1 MQQLQ
6 RWALAGV
13 CGLAGAFAAAPALAD
28 SPSPGDTAP
37 WATQLTYEPV
47 SLGWTAQE
55 VDRATRAGAAAIL
68 QRARAEVA
76 SGCTGSCARA
86 QAIFSRLL
94 GVARQQSAHAAS
106 LPWELVI
113 VQMPDIEAMALP
125 GGLLIVGQP
134 FLDRA
139 TDNDE
144 ELAFVLAHEMAHSI
158 LEHERQALSYARLLL
173 PRQVRR
179 SVRDMYTEMDFNF
192 SLLKALEP
200 VMQQG
205 EFEADELG
213 LLLAAASGYAPR
225 LQTRYIEREA
235 LATPKRQPLVAT
247 HPAALDRLARLQG
260 LLPWADRVH
269 RARPAQP

>member
-1 MQQLQ
+1 MQQLH
-6 RWALAGV
+6 RWTLALV
-13 CGLAGAFAAAPALAD
+13 CGLVAAFGPAAALAD
-28 SPSPGDTAP
+28 NPSFGDTAP
-37 WATQLTYEPV
+37 WASQLTYEPV

-55 VDRATRAGAAAIL
+55 VDRVTRANAAAIL
-68 QRARAEVA
+68 QRARAAGA
-76 SGCTGSCARA
+76 SDCTGTCPRA
-86 QAIFSRLL
+86 QTIFARLL
-94 GVARQQSAHAAS
+94 VVARQQSAHAAA
-106 LPWELVI
+106 LPWELVV
-113 VQMPDIEAMALP
+113 VQMPDIEAMAMP

-225 LQTRYIEREA
+225 AQARYIEREA
-235 LATPKRQPLVAT
+235 LATPKRPPLVAT
-247 HPAALDRLARLQG
+247 HPAALDRLARLHG

-269 RARPAQP
+269 RARPATP

>member
-1 MQQLQ
+1 MQQLR
-6 RWALAGV
+6 RWTLALV
-13 CGLAGAFAAAPALAD
+13 CGLAGVLAPAPALAD
-28 SPSPGDTAP
+28 NPSPVDTAP

-55 VDRATRAGAAAIL
+55 VDRVTRSNATAIL
-68 QRARAEVA
+68 QRARAEGVP
-76 SGCTGSCARA
+76 SCTGSCLRA

-94 GVARQQSAHAAS
+94 AVARQQSAHAAA

-139 TDNDE
+139 TDSDE

-179 SVRDMYTEMDFNF
+179 SVRDMYAEMDFNF
-192 SLLKALEP
+192 NLLKALEP

-213 LLLAAASGYAPR
+213 LLLAAAAGFVPGA
-225 LQTRYIEREA
+225 QVRYIEREA
-235 LATPKRQPLVAT
+235 LATPRRQPLVAT

-269 RARPAQP
+269 RARPAPP